1 MSEPPE
7 APYDP
12 NAEPPQW
19 GPPPQP
25 GTPQPGTP
33 QPGMP
38 QPGMPQPGGPP
49 AAAPPPWPQPSQPP
63 APQAWTPP
71 AGAQPPIA
79 APPPEPSGGWV
90 SPPGEAPP
98 WMQQP
103 TGWEQLGP
111 PMPPQRT
118 RRGRRAPLIAAV
130 AVAAVVGGGTATIMA
145 VSDSHAG
152 FKGAATPEDAVS
164 SFVADLNQAD
174 VLGIVDHLPPAERS
188 ALLDPLREAVN
199 QAKRLHILDGSA
211 NPAHVPG
218 VDVTARN
225 IKYDSG
231 EDEAIGDHVKIVK
244 VVGGTITVNSDLRKV
259 PLAKELVQ
267 VIFPGG
273 VVPDQKSSNTVDI
286 AQAMSD
292 NGPLRIATQKVDGK
306 WYPSLLY
313 TIADSAAHDSGAD
326 NPTASDYVAPKGA
339 ASPEDAVKQ
348 AVLAVQKQ
356 DYRRLIELAAPDELQ
371 VVHDYGGVI
380 LNNIKPD
387 PEMSF
392 SVKDL
397 QLASKK
403 VSGAT
408 RVSLKSITVDAS
420 GHETTVAL
428 SDGCVAVTYDG
439 DRRKYCADEL
449 IKDLNAGPLRDK
461 PLTPEESAALGRLAR
476 GVANSS
482 IDTTQSNGQW
492 YIAALRSYLDGIN
505 QLVEP
510 LQSND
515 VITLLKLLNR

>member
-1 MSEPPE
+1 VSEPPE

-19 GPPPQP
+19 APPPQP
-25 GTPQPGTP
+25 GMPPPP

-38 QPGMPQPGGPP
+38 PVGPP
-49 AAAPPPWPQPSQPP
+49 QMQPPPAGPPQMQPSQ
-63 APQAWTPP
+63 
-71 AGAQPPIA
+71 
-79 APPPEPSGGWV
+79 PSGGWV

-111 PMPPQRT
+111 PMPQQRA

-130 AVAAVVGGGTATIMA
+130 AVAAVIGGGAATVMA

-152 FKGAATPEDAVS
+152 FKGAASPEDAVT

-174 VLGIVDHLPPAERS
+174 VLGIIDHLPPAERS

-199 QAKRLHILDGSA
+199 QAKRLHVLSGAADPG
-211 NPAHVPG
+211 HVPG

-225 IKYDSG
+225 IKYGPG

-244 VVGGTITVNSDLRKV
+244 VVGGTITVNTDLRKV
-259 PLAKELVQ
+259 PLANELVRE
-267 VIFPGG
+267 IFPGG
-273 VVPDQKSSNTVDI
+273 VVPDEKSSNTVDI
-286 AQAMSD
+286 AQAMQD

-313 TIADSAAHDSGAD
+313 TIADSATHDAGAD

-339 ASPEDAVKQ
+339 SSPEDAVKQ
-348 AVLAVQKQ
+348 AMLAVQKQ

-380 LNNIKPD
+380 LDNIEPNTD
-387 PEMSF
+387 TAF
-392 SVKDL
+392 TIKDL
-397 QLASKK
+397 QLTSKK

-408 RVSLKSITVDAS
+408 RVSLKSITVDTS
-420 GHETTVAL
+420 GHETKVAL
-428 SDGCVAVTYDG
+428 TDGCVEVTYDG
-439 DRRKYCADEL
+439 DYRKFCADEL

-461 PLTPEESAALGRLAR
+461 PLTPEESAALGRLAK
-476 GVANSS
+476 GIANSS
-482 IDTTQSNGQW
+482 IDTTESNGQW

-515 VITLLKLLNR
+515 LITLLKLLNR